1 MAAPVGA
8 ATALSADE
16 ACITLAESRHL
27 HLSERIGARFL
38 GTVLRRARFELIA
51 ICRRF
56 LQLRRYSILVS
67 LDT

>member
-16 ACITLAESRHL
+16 ACITLAAPRRL
-27 HLSERIGARFL
+27 HLSERISARFL
-38 GTVLRRARFELIA
+38 GTALDSKLIA
-51 ICRRF
+51 ISSRF